1 MSKFDPLWCQERTLE
16 AVLDNISD
24 GVLTYDR
31 DLRITGVNRA
41 AEEILG
47 YSADE
52 IVGGQCKEV
61 FRCGVCEPECGFGV
75 ALASQQNVANST
87 VRIHTAQGQER
98 LAVINT
104 APIKNENGH
113 MEGVVV
119 TFKDVTDQVEP
130 QDRYFVTESP
140 RMRQVLA
147 FVRKVAS
154 SEASSILIEGESG
167 TGKDLIAKMFHYQ
180 SMRQAYSF
188 IAINCSAIPENLLEA
203 ELFGYEKGSFTDAKN
218 QKRGLVEL
226 ADKGTLLLDEIGEM
240 PLLLQTKLL
249 RVLEDQM
256 VRRIGGVKDFS
267 VDVRVIAVTNRN
279 LQEAVRV
286 GAFRQDL
293 YYRLNVIQIYIPTLR
308 ERPEDILPLVQYFIT
323 HYNKKFK
330 RKILGVSP
338 EAEKLLQR
346 HHWPGNVRELRNAIE
361 RAMILEDDSNLQ
373 VSNLPIAL
381 NRTEMPSASV
391 GVEIP
396 ETGLSLEATEREMI
410 SRALSKTGGNQTH
423 AARLLSITRDTLRYK
438 MKKFSWDNSR
448 EDFP

>member
-1 MSKFDPLWCQERTLE
+1 
-16 AVLDNISD
+16 LDNISD

-52 IVGGQCKEV
+52 IVGGQCKDV
-61 FRCGVCEPECGFGV
+61 FRCGVCEPGCGFAV
-75 ALASQQNVANST
+75 ALASQQPRVNST
-87 VRIHTAQGQER
+87 VRIHTAEGRER
-98 LAVINT
+98 LALIHT
-104 APIKNENGH
+104 APIHNPSGN

-119 TFKDVTDQVEP
+119 TFKDVTEQVEP
-130 QDRYFVTESP
+130 QNRSFVTESP

-167 TGKDLIAKMFHYQ
+167 TGKDLIAKTIHYQ
-180 SMRQAYSF
+180 SMRQAQPF
-188 IAINCSAIPENLLEA
+188 IAINCSAIPETLLES

-240 PLLLQTKLL
+240 PLILQAKLL

-256 VRRIGGVKDFS
+256 VRRIGGVRDFQ
-267 VDVRVIAVTNRN
+267 VDVRVISITNLN
-279 LQEAVRV
+279 LQEAVRA

-308 ERPEDILPLVQYFIT
+308 ERPEDILPLVQFFIA

-338 EAEKLLQR
+338 EAEKLLQGY
-346 HHWPGNVRELRNAIE
+346 HWPGNVRELRNAIE
-361 RAMILEDDSNLQ
+361 RAMILEDASNLQ
-373 VSNLPIAL
+373 VSNLPITL
-381 NRTEMPSASV
+381 NRTEVPPISA

-396 ETGLSLEATEREMI
+396 ESGLSLEETEREMI

-438 MKKFSWDNSR
+438 MKKY
-448 EDFP
+448 ELG

>member
-1 MSKFDPLWCQERTLE
+1 MSKFDPLWRNERTLE

-52 IVGGQCKEV
+52 IVGGQCKDV
-61 FRCGVCEPECGFGV
+61 FRCGVCEPGCGFAV
-75 ALASQQNVANST
+75 ALSSPQPVANST
-87 VRIHTAQGQER
+87 VRIHTAEGRER
-98 LAVINT
+98 LALIHT
-104 APIKNENGH
+104 APIHNPSGN

-119 TFKDVTDQVEP
+119 TFKDVTEQVEP
-130 QDRYFVTESP
+130 QNRSFVTESP

-154 SEASSILIEGESG
+154 SEATSILIEGESG
-167 TGKDLIAKMFHYQ
+167 TGKDLIAKTIHYQ
-180 SMRQAYSF
+180 SMRQAQPF
-188 IAINCSAIPENLLEA
+188 IAINCSAIPENLLES

-218 QKRGLVEL
+218 QKRGLVEM

-240 PLLLQTKLL
+240 PMLLQAKLL

-256 VRRIGGVKDFS
+256 VRRIGGVRDFQ
-267 VDVRVIAVTNRN
+267 VDVRVISITNLN
-279 LQEAVRV
+279 LQEAVRA

-308 ERPEDILPLVQYFIT
+308 ERPEDILPLVQFFIA

-338 EAEKLLQR
+338 EAEKLLQGYR
-346 HHWPGNVRELRNAIE
+346 WPGNVRELRNAIE
-361 RAMILEDDSNLQ
+361 RAMILEDASNLQ
-373 VSNLPIAL
+373 VSNLPITL
-381 NRTEMPSASV
+381 NRAEFPPVSA

-396 ETGLSLEATEREMI
+396 ESGLSLEETEREMI

-423 AARLLSITRDTLRYK
+423 AARLLSVTRDTLRYK
-438 MKKFSWDNSR
+438 MKKY
-448 EDFP
+448 ELG